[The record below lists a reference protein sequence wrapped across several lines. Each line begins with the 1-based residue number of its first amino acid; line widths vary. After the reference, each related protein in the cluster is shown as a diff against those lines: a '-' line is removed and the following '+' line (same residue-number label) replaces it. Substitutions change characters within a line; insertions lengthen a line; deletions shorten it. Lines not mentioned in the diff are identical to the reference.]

1 MGPRIFLVDEHPIV
15 RQALRRL
22 LEQNELDVVG
32 EARDATEALR
42 RAGELCPDVVVLD
55 VARPVARCLSA
66 AREIVRSVP
75 LKGMILVAFED
86 YLVAEAFQAGA
97 RGYVL
102 KARVAEELPMAIQE
116 VASGEIFLSPGIPSA
131 VVELHPTVANDGPLT
146 P

>member
-1 MGPRIFLVDEHPIV
+1 MAPRILLVDNHTIV

-22 LEQNELDVVG
+22 LEQNGLDVVG
-32 EARDATEALR
+32 EARDAAEALR

-66 AREIVRSVP
+66 AREIIRSVP

-86 YLVAEAFQAGA
+86 YLVAEAFRAGI

-102 KARVAEELPMAIQE
+102 KDRVAEDLPMAIQE
-116 VASGEIFLSPGIPSA
+116 VAGGGIYLSPGMPSA
-131 VVELHPTVANDGPLT
+131 VVELRPTAAKDGPLNS
-146 P
+146 

>member
-1 MGPRIFLVDEHPIV
+1 MATRVFLVDDHPII

-22 LEQNELDVVG
+22 LEQNGLNVVG
-32 EARDATEALR
+32 DAADAAEALR

-86 YLVAEAFQAGA
+86 YLVAEAFQAGM

-102 KARVAEELPMAIQE
+102 KARIAEDLPTAIQE
-116 VASGEIFLSPGIPSA
+116 VASGNKYLSPGIPWA
-131 VVELHPTVANDGPLT
+131 TVEVCLAATTDRHA
-146 P
+146 

>member
-1 MGPRIFLVDEHPIV
+1 MATRIFLVDDHPIV

-22 LEQNELDVVG
+22 LEQNGLDVVG
-32 EARDATEALR
+32 EARDAAEALR

-86 YLVAEAFQAGA
+86 YLVAEAFRAGA

-102 KARVAEELPMAIQE
+102 KARVAEDLPTAIQE
-116 VASGEIFLSPGIPSA
+116 VAGGEIYLSPGIPSA
-131 VVELHPTVANDGPLT
+131 VVELRPTAANGGSPT